1 MQDQNIIQRT
11 SQKWELDGIYISH
24 DLLDFHS
31 HQRQKAVND
40 TDFVRLHFGL
50 KGSYTFSYA
59 QLATSYSL
67 SGHHNNIMY
76 SKGLELEILNTSQ
89 HIESFGINFDKEAFL
104 KIGQNGNELLKRFSE
119 KVIDG
124 ENSILSPTWKTTN
137 LYMQQVIQDIIY
149 SPYSENL
156 QELFLLSKS
165 IELLVLQ
172 AKLYEEEQQDLFI
185 KSEKDRKKFIE
196 AKEVLSARLDNPPT
210 IIELSKI
217 MGVNEY
223 KLKRGFKELFGTTI
237 FGYIHAQRMELAK
250 KLLLGSSKS
259 AKEIAY
265 ETGYSSPQHFSTAF
279 KKTFGVT
286 PNSVRKNPDSAIR

>member
-1 MQDQNIIQRT
+1 MDDKHIANR
-11 SQKWELDGIYISH
+11 SSKKWELEGIFISH
-24 DLLDFHS
+24 SKIDYHEFGS
-31 HQRQKAVND
+31 MQAVND
-40 TDFVRLHFGL
+40 SEYVRLHFGL
-50 KGSYTFSYA
+50 SGSYEFSFAQLNRSYA
-59 QLATSYSL
+59 L

-76 SKGLELEILNTSQ
+76 SKGLELEILNTSK
-89 HIESFGINFDKEAFL
+89 HIESFGINFSKKAFL
-104 KIGQNGNELLKRFSE
+104 KIGQNGNEVLKRFSE
-119 KVIDG
+119 KVLKG
-124 ENSILSPTWKTTN
+124 ENSILSPYWKTTN
-137 LYMQQVIQDIIY
+137 LYMQQVIQEIINC
-149 SPYSENL
+149 PYSEDL
-156 QELFLLSKS
+156 QQLFLLSKS

-172 AKLYEEEQQDLFI
+172 AKLYEEEQVDLFI
-185 KSEKDRKKFIE
+185 KTEKDRKKFIE
-196 AKEVLSARLDNPPT
+196 AKELLSTKLDDPPT

-217 MGVNEY
+217 MGINEY